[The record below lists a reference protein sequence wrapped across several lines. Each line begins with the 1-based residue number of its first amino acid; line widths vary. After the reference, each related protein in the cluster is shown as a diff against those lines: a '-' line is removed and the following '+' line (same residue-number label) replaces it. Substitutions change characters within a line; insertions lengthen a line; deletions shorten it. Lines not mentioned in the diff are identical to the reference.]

1 MRYRPIVCW
10 AMIWSNRN
18 FRTGR
23 SWNISLRGVNSLSVS
38 GAKVYAID
46 GKLYVQAEVPSK
58 IEIYSISGMSVLEDS
73 VGVGENQY
81 DLLPGFYIVKVGSR
95 TTKVLVK

>member
-1 MRYRPIVCW
+1 M
-10 AMIWSNRN
+10 
-18 FRTGR
+18 
-23 SWNISLRGVNSLSVS
+23 
-38 GAKVYAID
+38 
-46 GKLYVQAEVPSK
+46 QAEVPSK

>member
-1 MRYRPIVCW
+1 MVMLGDDLVESEFSDRQIVEY
-10 AMIWSNRN
+10 IPS
-18 FRTGR
+18 
-23 SWNISLRGVNSLSVS
+23 GVNLLFAS